1 MRKDSWFRGAVLSIL
16 FFALIVGGVP
26 LPASAQ
32 LPDGGGETITVTAPA
47 PTYQPGNPGKTPARL
62 EGGDP
67 PRKKRG
73 TGRGPLNT
81 TKCIARRRR

>member
-47 PTYQPGNPGKTPARL
+47 PTYQPGNPGQ
-62 EGGDP
+62 D
-67 PRKKRG
+67 
-73 TGRGPLNT
+73 TG
-81 TKCIARRRR
+81 KARRRRPPKKKTRLGAGTAQYYEMHRRVQR